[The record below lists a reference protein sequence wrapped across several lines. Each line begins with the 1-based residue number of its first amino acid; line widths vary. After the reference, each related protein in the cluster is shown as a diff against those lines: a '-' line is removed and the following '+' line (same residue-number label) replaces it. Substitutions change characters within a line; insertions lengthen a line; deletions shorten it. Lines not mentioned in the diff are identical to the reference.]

1 MPSRSLSQSPSMSRF
16 RFRLVFVLA
25 FVFGSMAGSGPA
37 SAAEGVLKG
46 QLFTAQHPDSLAGGA
61 EVTLVFR
68 DDTNELTHKST
79 VATPRGEY
87 EFTGLKTDPGYQ
99 YVVRVAYFDR
109 DFLGPPISFE
119 DGQTEVEFNFLV
131 ARNAAPLPPMEGE
144 AHSHPTS
151 TRPPMG
157 SPVPPNPGAMVA
169 ITATIL
175 ALFLL
180 PILSAYRR
188 DRLSVATAGSP
199 ARPRAVDALM
209 RDIAALDLRFSER
222 EIEEGDYRSVR
233 RSLLQKL
240 HALTGAERTESSEIP
255 RT

>member
-1 MPSRSLSQSPSMSRF
+1 MPKPDASNCRLRIYPVLVLSF
-16 RFRLVFVLA
+16 ALVL
-25 FVFGSMAGSGPA
+25 MAGGPA
-37 SAAEGVLKG
+37 VAADGVLKG

-131 ARNAAPLPPMEGE
+131 ARNAAPLPPMEGDV
-144 AHSHPTS
+144 HQHQPTT

-157 SPVPPNPGAMVA
+157 SPVPPNPAAMVA

-180 PILSAYRR
+180 PILNAYRR
-188 DRLSVATAGSP
+188 DRLSVNGSEGA
-199 ARPRAVDALM
+199 ARPRAVDALL
-209 RDIAALDLRFSER
+209 RDIAALDLRYSDR
-222 EIEEGDYRSVR
+222 DIEEGDYRSVR

-240 HALTGAERTESSEIP
+240 HTLTGVVPTESSETP